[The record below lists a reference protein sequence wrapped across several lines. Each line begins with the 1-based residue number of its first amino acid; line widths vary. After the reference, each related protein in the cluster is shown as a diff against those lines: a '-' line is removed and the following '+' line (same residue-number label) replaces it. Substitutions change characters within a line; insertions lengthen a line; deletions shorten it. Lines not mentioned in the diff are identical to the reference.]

1 MTYQLIWI
9 TLGIVAAIVSSGIP
23 LVQEKH
29 KGNPFAV
36 AIWVKIGVALLTLP
50 LVLYFGLPDTP
61 RFYIFAGLSAAIWSI
76 SDVIYYR
83 SVSEVGAGVISRVL
97 PSAAILTFLVW
108 FMINPDQ
115 LQKYLDNPIQGGLI
129 FLIIVAASLLA
140 MLMKKCPVSWRGLQ
154 LVWFV
159 LLAAAIGPLV
169 EKICM
174 GDTPKMKMPFA
185 MVFVQAVMMLGFWA
199 VYTLVKKPIT
209 REVFVLPTSW
219 KTGLLISIFMTVALC
234 ARFSALQYVENP
246 AFLSVILFTDSLWI
260 LLYYRLI
267 GRKDDS
273 KIWVG
278 LGIVG
283 CAAALVLVKS
293 F

>member
-1 MTYQLIWI
+1 MTDQLIWI
-9 TLGIVAAIVSSGIP
+9 TLGIMAAIVSSGIP

-36 AIWVKIGVALLTLP
+36 AIWAKIGVALLTLP
-50 LVLYFGLPDTP
+50 FVLYFGLPDNP
-61 RFYIFAGLSAAIWSI
+61 RFYIFMGLSAAIWSI
-76 SDVIYYR
+76 SDVIYFR
-83 SVSEVGAGVISRVL
+83 TVSEVGAGVVSRVL
-97 PSAAILTFLVW
+97 PSAAVLTFLVW
-108 FMINPDQ
+108 FMINPNQ
-115 LQKYLDNPIQGGLI
+115 LHKYLDNPIQGGLI
-129 FLIIVAASLLA
+129 FLIIIAASLLA

-154 LVWFV
+154 LIWFV

-169 EKICM
+169 EKISM
-174 GDTPKMKMPFA
+174 GDTPKMQTPFA
-185 MVFVQAVMMLGFWA
+185 MVFIQAVMMIGFWA
-199 VYTLVKKPIT
+199 VFALIKRPIT
-209 REVFVLPTSW
+209 LTTFTLPTSW
-219 KTGLLISIFMTVALC
+219 KTGLMISCFVTVMLC
-234 ARFSALQYVENP
+234 ARFTALQYVENP

-260 LLYYRLI
+260 LLYYRLT

>member
-1 MTYQLIWI
+1 MTDQMIWI
-9 TLGIVAAIVSSGIP
+9 SLGIMAAIVSSGIP

-50 LVLYFGLPDTP
+50 FVIYFGLPDRP
-61 RFYIFAGLSAAIWSI
+61 QFYIFAGISAAIWSI

-83 SVSEVGAGVISRVL
+83 SVSDVGAGVVSRVL
-97 PSAAILTFLVW
+97 PAAAIFSFLVW
-108 FMINPDQ
+108 FIINPDQ
-115 LQKYLDNPIQGGLI
+115 LQKYLENPIQGGLI
-129 FLIIVAASLLA
+129 FFIIIAASLLA
-140 MLMKKCPVSWRGLQ
+140 MLMKKCPVSWRGVQ

-159 LLAAAIGPLV
+159 LFAAAIGPLV
-169 EKICM
+169 EKISM
-174 GDTPKMKMPFA
+174 GNTPKLQTPFA
-185 MVFVQAVMMLGFWA
+185 MTFIQAMMMLGFWA
-199 VYTLVKKPIT
+199 VFAVVKRPIT
-209 REVFVLPTSW
+209 ITAFTLSTSW
-219 KTGLLISIFMTVALC
+219 KTGLMISLLMTVVLC
-234 ARFSALQYVENP
+234 ARFAALQYVEHP

-260 LLYYRLI
+260 LLYYRMT

-278 LGIVG
+278 LGIVA

>member
-1 MTYQLIWI
+1 MTDQLIWI

-36 AIWVKIGVALLTLP
+36 AIWVKIGGALLTLP
-50 LVLYFGLPDTP
+50 FVLYFGLPDNP

-83 SVSEVGAGVISRVL
+83 SVSDVGAGVVSRVL
-97 PSAAILTFLVW
+97 PSAAILSFVVW
-108 FMINPDQ
+108 FIINPDQ
-115 LQKYLDNPIQGGLI
+115 LQKYLDHPVQGGLI
-129 FLIIVAASLLA
+129 FLIIVAASIFA
-140 MLMKKCPVSWRGLQ
+140 MLMKKCPVSWRGLR

-169 EKICM
+169 EKISM
-174 GDTPKMKMPFA
+174 GDTPKMQTPFA
-185 MVFVQAVMMLGFWA
+185 MTFIQAVMMLGFWA
-199 VYTLVKKPIT
+199 VFALIKRPISLT
-209 REVFVLPTSW
+209 TFTLPTSW
-219 KTGLLISIFMTVALC
+219 KTGLMISTFMTVVLC
-234 ARFSALQYVENP
+234 ARFMALQYVENP

>member
-1 MTYQLIWI
+1 MTEQFIWI
-9 TLGIVAAIVSSGIP
+9 ALGILAAVVSSGIP

-50 LVLYFGLPDTP
+50 FVVYFGLPDNP

-83 SVSEVGAGVISRVL
+83 SVSEVGAGVVSRVL
-97 PSAAILTFLVW
+97 PSAAILSFLVW
-108 FMINPDQ
+108 FTINPDQ
-115 LQKYLDNPIQGGLI
+115 LQKYIDNPWQGAAI
-129 FLIIVAASLLA
+129 FMIIAASSLFA
-140 MLMKKCPVSWRGLQ
+140 MVMKKCPVSWRGIQ

-169 EKICM
+169 EKISM
-174 GDTPKMKMPFA
+174 GSTPKAQTPFA
-185 MVFVQAVMMLGFWA
+185 MTFVQAVMMVGFWA
-199 VYTLVKKPIT
+199 VYALIKRPIT
-209 REVFVLPTSW
+209 KEIFSLPSSW
-219 KTGLLISIFMTVALC
+219 KTGLMISTFMTIVLC
-234 ARFSALQYVENP
+234 SRFAALQYVENP
-246 AFLSVILFTDSLWI
+246 AFLSVILFTDSFWI
-260 LLYYRLI
+260 LLYYRLT

-273 KIWVG
+273 KIWAG
-278 LGIVG
+278 MGIVV
-283 CAAALVLVKS
+283 CAALLVLVKS

>member
-1 MTYQLIWI
+1 MTEQFIWI
-9 TLGIVAAIVSSGIP
+9 ALGILAAVVSSGIP

-50 LVLYFGLPDTP
+50 FVVYFGLPDNP

-83 SVSEVGAGVISRVL
+83 SVSEVGAGVVSRVL
-97 PSAAILTFLVW
+97 PSAAILSFLVW
-108 FMINPDQ
+108 FTINPDQ
-115 LQKYLDNPIQGGLI
+115 LQKYIDNPWQGAAI
-129 FLIIVAASLLA
+129 FMIIAASSLLA
-140 MLMKKCPVSWRGLQ
+140 MVMKKCPVSWRGIQ

-169 EKICM
+169 EKISM
-174 GDTPKMKMPFA
+174 GSTPKAQTPFA
-185 MVFVQAVMMLGFWA
+185 MTFVQAVMMVGFWGIYA
-199 VYTLVKKPIT
+199 LIKRPIT
-209 REVFVLPTSW
+209 KDIFSLPSSW
-219 KTGLLISIFMTVALC
+219 KTGLMISTFMTIVLC
-234 ARFSALQYVENP
+234 SRFAALQYVENP
-246 AFLSVILFTDSLWI
+246 AFLSVILFTDSFWI
-260 LLYYRLI
+260 LLYYRLT

-273 KIWVG
+273 KIWAG
-278 LGIVG
+278 MGIVV
-283 CAAALVLVKS
+283 CAALLVLVKS

>member
-1 MTYQLIWI
+1 MNDHFIWI
-9 TLGIVAAIVSSGIP
+9 GLGILAAIVSSAIP

-36 AIWVKIGVALLTLP
+36 AIWVKIGVAIFTLP
-50 LVLYFGLPDTP
+50 LVLYFGLPADP
-61 RFYIFAGLSAAIWSI
+61 HFYIFAALSAAIWSV

-83 SVSEVGAGVISRVL
+83 SVSEVGAGVVSRVL
-97 PSAAILTFLVW
+97 PSAAILSFVVW
-108 FMINPDQ
+108 FIINPDQ
-115 LQKYLDNPIQGGLI
+115 LQKYQQNPIQGGLI
-129 FLIIVAASLLA
+129 FLIIIVASALA

-159 LLAAAIGPLV
+159 LFAAAIGPLV
-169 EKICM
+169 EKISM
-174 GDTPKMKMPFA
+174 GDTPKLQAPFA
-185 MVFVQAVMMLGFWA
+185 MTFIQAVMMLGFWA
-199 VYTLVKKPIT
+199 MFAVIKRPIAIST
-209 REVFVLPTSW
+209 FMLPTSW
-219 KTGLLISIFMTVALC
+219 KTGLMISTFMTVVLC
-234 ARFSALQYVENP
+234 ARFAALQYVEHP
-246 AFLSVILFTDSLWI
+246 AFLSVILFTDALWI

-267 GRKDDS
+267 GRQDNS
-273 KIWVG
+273 KIWAG